1 MEKKCIHVLL
11 IEDNL
16 GDARLISL
24 MLAAAENMIFQLTW
38 HETLNSGLAYLR
50 DNQVDVLLLDL
61 GLPESCGLQ
70 TLALARSKVANMPTL
85 VILSGLSDEAIALQ
99 AVQLGAQDYLIK
111 GQVDSALLARSIRY
125 AMERTRA
132 EESLRQAHAELE
144 SRVQE
149 RTAELANAFAALKS
163 EIAERRLAEENVLY
177 LAHHDALTGLPNRV
191 LLQDR
196 LKQAIAHARRNGSQ
210 IAVLFIDLDNFKHI
224 NDSFGHHM
232 GDRLLKAVAV
242 RLQGCL
248 REYDSLARF
257 GGDEFVLCLPKLPG
271 NTSATSVAQKIQEA
285 LVIPF
290 DFDACQMH
298 VSASIGISTYPQDGV
313 TVDALMRAADTAMYH
328 AKSNGRRNYQ
338 FFTAALNEAV
348 KRRVELEQRL
358 RFALAHNE
366 LELHYQPQV
375 DLARGMIF
383 SAEALLRWRQP
394 GKNPVS
400 CGQFIAIAE
409 ETGLI
414 LSLGEWTLRQ
424 ACSELKRWHEA
435 GHLDMHVAVNLSP
448 RQFCQPGFHDAIKAI
463 IVEAGVPPHS
473 VDLEITEGVFLERND
488 HNLTALQELS
498 EFGVQL
504 SVDDFGTGYSSLA
517 YLMLFPVNT
526 VKIDQSFVS
535 KINADRN
542 ATALVAAIIS
552 MAHSL
557 GLKVLAEGVE
567 TVEQVCFLQSHGCSS
582 AQGFFYSRAVSGNDF
597 EFLLNNRGY
606 CIDVA
611 QIHSYQNN
619 HIPSDIAGTG

>member
-11 IEDNL
+11 IEDNR

-24 MLAAAENMIFQLTW
+24 MLAAAENMVFQLTW
-38 HETLNSGLAYLR
+38 HETLSGGLAYLK
-50 DNQVDVLLLDL
+50 DNHVDVLLLDL
-61 GLPESCGLQ
+61 GLPESSGLQ

-85 VILSGLSDEAIALQ
+85 VILSGLSDEAVALQ

-111 GQVDSALLARSIRY
+111 GQVDRALLARSIRY
-125 AMERTRA
+125 AMERSRA

-144 SRVQE
+144 NRVQE
-149 RTAELANAFAALKS
+149 RTAELANAFAALKL
-163 EIAERRLAEENVLY
+163 EIAERKLAEENVFY

-196 LKQAIAHARRNGSQ
+196 LRHAIAHARRNASQ
-210 IAVLFIDLDNFKHI
+210 VAVLFIDLDNFKHI

-232 GDRLLKAVAV
+232 GDRLLKAVAI

-248 REYDSLARF
+248 RECDSLARF

-285 LVIPF
+285 LAAPF
-290 DFDACQMH
+290 DVDACQMH

-348 KRRVELEQRL
+348 QQRVKLEQRL

-375 DLARGMIF
+375 DLASGMIF

-394 GKNPVS
+394 DRNPIS
-400 CGQFIAIAE
+400 CGPFIAIAE

-414 LSLGEWTLRQ
+414 LSIGEWTLRQ
-424 ACSELKRWHEA
+424 ACSQLKRWHEA
-435 GHLDMHVAVNLSP
+435 GHIGMHVSVNLSP
-448 RQFCQPGFHDAIKAI
+448 RQFYQPGFHEIIKAI
-463 IVEAGVPPHS
+463 IVESGVPPNH

-488 HNLTALQELS
+488 DNLAALQELS
-498 EFGVQL
+498 NFGIQL
-504 SVDDFGTGYSSLA
+504 AVDDFGTGYSSLA

-526 VKIDQSFVS
+526 VKIDQSFVR
-535 KINADRN
+535 KINTDRN
-542 ATALVAAIIS
+542 ATALVGAIIS

-567 TVEQVCFLQSHGCSS
+567 TVEQVSFLQSHGCSS
-582 AQGFFYSRAVSGNDF
+582 AQGFFYSKAVSGNDF
-597 EFLLNNRGY
+597 EILLNNRGY
-606 CIDVA
+606 CVDAA
-611 QIHSYQNN
+611 QIHPCRDS
-619 HIPSDIAGTG
+619 HVP

>member
-1 MEKKCIHVLL
+1 MDKKCIHVLL
-11 IEDNL
+11 IEDNS

-24 MLAAAENMIFQLTW
+24 MLAAAGNMVFQLTW
-38 HETLNSGLAYLR
+38 HDTLNSGLNYLR
-50 DNQVDVLLLDL
+50 NNQVDVLLLDL
-61 GLPESCGLQ
+61 GLPESSGLQ
-70 TLALARSKVANMPTL
+70 TMALVRAQLTSMPPL
-85 VILSGLSDEAIALQ
+85 VVLSGLSDEAVALQ

-111 GQVDSALLARSIRY
+111 GHVDSALLARSIRY
-125 AMERTRA
+125 AMERSRA

-144 SRVQE
+144 NRVQE

-163 EIAERRLAEENVLY
+163 EIAERKLAEENVLY

-196 LKQAIAHARRNGSQ
+196 LRQAIAHARRNTSQ
-210 IAVLFIDLDNFKHI
+210 VAVLFIDLDNFKHI

-232 GDRLLKAVAV
+232 GDRLLKAVAA

-248 REYDSLARF
+248 RECDSLARF

-271 NTSATSVAQKIQEA
+271 NTSVTSVAQKIQEA
-285 LVIPF
+285 LVVPF
-290 DFDACQMH
+290 DVDACQMH

-338 FFTAALNEAV
+338 FFTAALNDAV
-348 KRRVELEQRL
+348 QRRVELEQRL
-358 RFALAHNE
+358 RFALAHDE

-375 DLARGMIF
+375 DLAHGVIF

-394 GKNPVS
+394 GKNPIS
-400 CGQFIAIAE
+400 CGPFIAIAE

-414 LSLGEWTLRQ
+414 LSIGEWTLRQ

-435 GHLDMHVAVNLSP
+435 GHIGMHVAVNLSP
-448 RQFCQPGFHDAIKAI
+448 RQFYQPGFHEIIKTI
-463 IVEAGVPPHS
+463 IVEAGVPPTH

-488 HNLTALQELS
+488 DNLTALQALS
-498 EFGVQL
+498 EFGIQL
-504 SVDDFGTGYSSLA
+504 AVDDFGTGYSSLA

-526 VKIDQSFVS
+526 VKIDQSFVR
-535 KINADRN
+535 KINTDQN

-567 TVEQVCFLQSHGCSS
+567 TVEQVSFLQAHGCSS
-582 AQGFFYSRAVSGNDF
+582 AQGFFYSKAVSSNDF
-597 EFLLNNRGY
+597 ELLLNNRGY
-606 CIDVA
+606 CIDVS
-611 QIHSYQNN
+611 QIRPYQDN
-619 HIPSDIAGTG
+619 HIP